1 MEKKS
6 SAMSFVKGV
15 GAGMLAGAT
24 AVVVGKMVMQ
34 DKHNVSKGS
43 AKVVKAVGE
52 IVDGVQTIFK

>member
-1 MEKKS
+1 MQKGTM
-6 SAMSFVKGV
+6 MSFVKGV
-15 GAGMLAGAT
+15 GTGMIAGAA
-24 AVVVGKMVMQ
+24 AVVAGKMIMQ

>member
-1 MEKKS
+1 MQKGTM
-6 SAMSFVKGV
+6 MSFMKGV
-15 GAGMLAGAT
+15 GTGMIAGAA
-24 AVVVGKMVMQ
+24 AVVAGKMIMQ

>member
-1 MEKKS
+1 MQKGTM
-6 SAMSFVKGV
+6 MSFMKGM
-15 GAGMLAGAT
+15 GAGMLAGAA
-24 AVVVGKMVMQ
+24 AVVAGKMIMQ

>member
-1 MEKKS
+1 MSNGKGK
-6 SAMSFVKGV
+6 SFVKGM

-43 AKVVKAVGE
+43 TKVVKAVGE
-52 IVDGVQTIFK
+52 IVDGIQTMFK

>member
-1 MEKKS
+1 MQKGTM
-6 SAMSFVKGV
+6 MSFMKGV
-15 GAGMLAGAT
+15 GTGMLAGAA
-24 AVVVGKMVMQ
+24 AVVAGKMIMQ

>member
-1 MEKKS
+1 MQKGN
-6 SAMSFVKGV
+6 AMSFVKGM
-15 GAGMLAGAT
+15 GAGMLAGAA
-24 AVVVGKMVMQ
+24 AVVAGKMVMQ